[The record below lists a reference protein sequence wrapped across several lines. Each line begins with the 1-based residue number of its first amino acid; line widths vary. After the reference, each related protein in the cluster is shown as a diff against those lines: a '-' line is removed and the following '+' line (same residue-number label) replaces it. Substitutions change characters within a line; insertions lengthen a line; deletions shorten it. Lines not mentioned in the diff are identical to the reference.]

1 VAEQRRSRYIAI
13 ADRVARLYAPA
24 VHGLALA
31 TFLGWTL
38 AVGVAWQ
45 VALLHAVAVLI
56 ITCPCALGLAVPA
69 VQVIASGR
77 LMRSGVLLKSATA
90 LERFARVDTVVF
102 DKTGTLTE
110 GRPVLVDGGAASP
123 GALALAASLAGASR
137 HPLARA
143 VCSAAPPVPVAQGVR
158 EVPGCGLELDTAEG
172 EVRLGRR
179 SWATDTEDDRAAGP
193 ELWLARPGHVP
204 ERFAF
209 HDPLRA
215 DAADVVA
222 ALIRPGLAVELLSG
236 DREATVAEVAGRL
249 GIERWRAG
257 ATPAEKSAR
266 LHELVGQGRGVLM
279 VGDGL
284 NDAPA
289 LAAATVSLSPSSAVD
304 ISQTAAD
311 AVFQGSRLAPV
322 LELLAVAA
330 QAKRLVEQNLVLAI
344 GYNAVAVPLAVA
356 GLVTP
361 LVAAVSMSASS
372 VLVVGNALRLARG
385 RGAR

>member
-1 VAEQRRSRYIAI
+1 
-13 ADRVARLYAPA
+13 
-24 VHGLALA
+24 
-31 TFLGWTL
+31 
-38 AVGVAWQ
+38 
-45 VALLHAVAVLI
+45 
-56 ITCPCALGLAVPA
+56 
-69 VQVIASGR
+69 
-77 LMRSGVLLKSATA
+77 
-90 LERFARVDTVVF
+90 VDTVVF

-110 GRPVLVDGGAASP
+110 GRPVLVDAGSVPPA
-123 GALALAASLAGASR
+123 ALALAASLAGASR

-143 VCSAAPPVPVAQGVR
+143 LCRAAPAVPVAQGVR
-158 EVPGCGLELDTAEG
+158 EIPGCGLALDTAEG

-179 SWATDTEDDRAAGP
+179 GWATDAEDDNAALP
-193 ELWLARPGHVP
+193 ELWLAQPGRAPV
-204 ERFAF
+204 RFAF

-215 DAADVVA
+215 DAADVVS
-222 ALIRPGLAVELLSG
+222 ALKRRGLAVELLSG

-266 LHELVGQGRGVLM
+266 LHELVAQGRGVLM

-289 LAAATVSLSPSSAVD
+289 LAAATVSLSPSGAVD

-330 QAKRLVEQNLVLAI
+330 RAKRLVEQNLVLAI
-344 GYNAVAVPLAVA
+344 GYNAVAVPLAVT

-372 VLVVGNALRLARG
+372 LLVVGNALRLARR
-385 RGAR
+385 RGTP